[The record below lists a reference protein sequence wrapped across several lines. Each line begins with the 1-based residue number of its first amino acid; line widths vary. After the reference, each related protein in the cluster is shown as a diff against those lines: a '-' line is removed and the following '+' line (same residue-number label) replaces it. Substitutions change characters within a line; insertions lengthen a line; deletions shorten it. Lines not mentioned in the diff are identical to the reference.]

1 MRNQTI
7 KLNNLKCEPH
17 LETITLDTSLCHY
30 CPGVA
35 TLLMPDSWVATVT
48 GPALHLVF
56 LASIFDIYFK
66 SPIVQGA
73 GIKAMMISKFISP
86 LRCCS
91 V

>member
-17 LETITLDTSLCHY
+17 LETITWTPHY
-30 CPGVA
+30 CPVVA

-73 GIKAMMISKFISP
+73 GIKAMIISKFISP